1 MMGAGSF
8 GHWAIVL
15 LVMILL
21 FGAGKLPK
29 LMADLGKGFK
39 ALETGL
45 NDEGE
50 ERSSF
55 AGTGPIPPATPLA
68 LPESQPSGTD
78 PRPGVSML
86 GRHA

>member
-21 FGAGKLPK
+21 FGAGSVPK
-29 LMADLGKGFK
+29 LMADLGKACK
-39 ALETGL
+39 ALKTGL
-45 NDEGE
+45 NDEGGG
-50 ERSSF
+50 RSSF
-55 AGTGPIPPATPLA
+55 AGTGPTPLATPLA
-68 LPESQPSGTD
+68 LPQSQPSGTD
-78 PRPGVSML
+78 PRLGVSMQ